1 MKNSIELNGIK
12 LYGYHGCLPEETKI
26 GGHYVIDVALDT
38 NFLKAAI
45 NDDLKNTIDYVE
57 VNRIVTEEM
66 KIPSKLIEN
75 VGYRIVERIKKELEG
90 VEKIAV
96 KISKITPP
104 INGDVKNVAI
114 IIID

>member
-1 MKNSIELNGIK
+1 
-12 LYGYHGCLPEETKI
+12 
-26 GGHYVIDVALDT
+26 
-38 NFLKAAI
+38 
-45 NDDLKNTIDYVE
+45 
-57 VNRIVTEEM
+57 M

-96 KISKITPP
+96 KISKLTPP